1 MISISMER
9 IISVC
14 LILSTCLTTQC
25 FSLKTRIR
33 TKTGFIQGFNQT
45 VLDRE
50 VTTFLGIPFA
60 QPPVGSLRFRE
71 PIPVRRWQGTREST
85 SFSKACSQP
94 AIFATNVPADE
105 QSEDCLYLNVWVP
118 KGGCKRK
125 AAMIWIYGGGLIAGD
140 VRDYNGKFLAAYTDT
155 IVFTLN
161 YRTGPLGFLYLN
173 DNEAPGN
180 MGLLDQYLAIKWIY
194 DNIKRFGGSRR
205 KITLFGQSAGAASV
219 NYHTLSSFTR
229 PYFQKAIIMSGAAN
243 SDYGYHSP
251 TEALVTAHEFA
262 NHLGCKKD
270 TVDETIECLRLLP
283 ASALSALQLPS
294 NPKAPLFFRVH
305 YPTIDKNGFITQ
317 SPKEL
322 MNRPF
327 PRRIS
332 TLLGVV
338 EDEVT
343 FFLAYYVGVLK
354 IPINILPGIVN
365 REEFYRL
372 LPLVSAS
379 SNQTMDIIAREYL
392 EPYLPNEPPLYID
405 VGDDIGSDIIFRCPV
420 VEIAQTLSTVKPRN
434 PVYMYSFEH
443 RSARSPTPSWFGVIH
458 GSETSYVFGYPLVD
472 NVHFTD
478 VDKSV
483 SERMMKYWATFAK
496 TGNPNF
502 RDDSCGD
509 DWNPYRKRDRK
520 YLVIDSDCP
529 QDGEK
534 LLEQQCD
541 FLEQVLD

>member
-1 MISISMER
+1 MER
-9 IISVC
+9 IIGVC
-14 LILSTCLTTQC
+14 LILSTCLTTHC

-50 VTTFLGIPFA
+50 IVTFLGIPYA

-71 PIPVRRWQGTREST
+71 PIPVRRWKGTRESR

-94 AIFATNVPADE
+94 AIFATNVPAEE
-105 QSEDCLYLNVWVP
+105 QSEDCLYLNAWVP

-205 KITLFGQSAGAASV
+205 KITLFGQSAGAASI

-251 TEALVTAHEFA
+251 TEALSTANEFA

-270 TVDETIECLRLLP
+270 TVDETIECLRLKP

-327 PRRIS
+327 PRRIP

-338 EDEVT
+338 EDE
-343 FFLAYYVGVLK
+343 
-354 IPINILPGIVN
+354 
-365 REEFYRL
+365 
-372 LPLVSAS
+372 
-379 SNQTMDIIAREYL
+379 EYL
-392 EPYLPNEPPLYID
+392 EPYLPNEPPLYLD

-478 VDKSV
+478 VDKGV

-502 RDDSCGD
+502 RGDSCGD
-509 DWNPYRKRDRK
+509 DWDPYFRKDRK

-534 LLEQQCD
+534 LLEPQCD
-541 FLEQVLD
+541 FLEKVLD